1 MSEIIT
7 GLVSAVLAGAAGFT
21 ACKFMIEKKLKEKE
35 AEYSKVV
42 ERKEEIERI
51 AREEANRIR
60 EQAQRDVDRLIMEAE
75 RETKLKVE
83 SIEREARLKASEIE
97 REALRLKDQ
106 AEMIIEKEILKRKQE
121 LEKELKFQ
129 REELQNLEKALI
141 TKEAQLEKRLAR
153 LEHREEEVEKKAVEI
168 SKLETEIKALE
179 QKLKEK
185 EEKIKSAEQQYMLE
199 LQRIASMTKEE
210 AKAELLKKVE
220 EESRLEAA
228 KIMREVEEEAKKNA
242 EREAKWTLVTSIQR
256 LAPEATTTYTVS
268 VVDLPSNDIKG
279 RIIGREGRNIRAFE
293 MATGVDLI
301 IDDTPDIVTISSFDP
316 LRREIAKIALERLIA
331 DGRIHPGRI
340 EEVVEKVKQ
349 EMDQHIRKLG
359 EETCLELGFTDVHPE
374 LYYYIGKLNYRT
386 SYTQNVLLH
395 TKEVAY
401 LAGMMAAKLGLD
413 EKMARRGG
421 LMHDIGKA
429 ISHEVGG
436 AHSKVGAEIARRY
449 GEPDYVINAILYHHN
464 DEPARYPEAV
474 LVAAADALSAARP
487 GARREVLQSYIN
499 RLEKIEAIVNSFENV
514 EKSFAIQAGREVRVI
529 VDAEKMS
536 DEDAYL
542 LTKEIAKRIENE
554 LEFPGQIKVV
564 TIRESRFVEVAK

>member
-1 MSEIIT
+1 MTEILV
-7 GLVSAVLAGAAGFT
+7 GLSSAILAGGAGFY
-21 ACKFMIEKKLKEKE
+21 ASKVMIEKKLKEKE
-35 AEYSKVV
+35 EEYKKVL
-42 ERKEEIERI
+42 ERKEEIEKQAKTEAERI
-51 AREEANRIR
+51 KK
-60 EQAQRDVDRLIMEAE
+60 EAE
-75 RETKLKVE
+75 REVERILKEVEKEAKLKA
-83 SIEREARLKASEIE
+83 IEIE
-97 REALRLKDQ
+97 REALKLKEQ
-106 AEMIIEKEILKRKQE
+106 QEFIIEKELLKRKQE
-121 LEKELKFQ
+121 LENELKQ
-129 REELQNLEKALI
+129 KREELQNLEKQLLMR
-141 TKEAQLEKRLAR
+141 ESQLEKRLAR
-153 LEHREEEVEKKAVEI
+153 IEHKEEEITKREQEI
-168 SKLETEIKALE
+168 HKLEEEIRALE
-179 QKLKEK
+179 NILKEK
-185 EEKIKSAEQQYMLE
+185 EEKLKNAEQQYILE
-199 LQRIASMTKEE
+199 LQRISSMTKDE
-210 AKAELLKKVE
+210 AKAELMKKVE
-220 EESRLEAA
+220 EEAKLEAA
-228 KIMREVEEEAKKNA
+228 KLMREIEEEARKQAKK
-242 EREAKWTLVTSIQR
+242 EAKWNLVTAIQR
-256 LAPEATTTYTVS
+256 LAPEVTTSYTVS

-293 MATGVDLI
+293 LATGVDLI

-316 LRREIAKIALERLIA
+316 LRREIAKTALERLIA

-340 EEVVEKVKQ
+340 EEVVEKVKE

-374 LYYYIGKLNYRT
+374 LFYYIGKLNYRT

-401 LAGMMAAKLGLD
+401 LAGMMAAMLGFD
-413 EKMARRGG
+413 EKKARRGG

-436 AHSKVGAEIARRY
+436 AHSKVGAEIAKRY
-449 GEPDYVINAILYHHN
+449 GEPDYAINAILYHHG

-529 VDAEKMS
+529 VNAEKLS
-536 DEDAYL
+536 DEEAYL

-554 LEFPGQIKVV
+554 LDFPGQIKVV

>member
-1 MSEIIT
+1 MTEILV
-7 GLVSAVLAGAAGFT
+7 GLSSAILAGGAGFYASKIT
-21 ACKFMIEKKLKEKE
+21 IEKKLKEKE
-35 AEYSKVV
+35 EEYKKVL
-42 ERKEEIERI
+42 ERKEEIEKQAVTEAERI
-51 AREEANRIR
+51 KK
-60 EQAQRDVDRLIMEAE
+60 EAE
-75 RETKLKVE
+75 REAERILKEVEKEAKLKT
-83 SIEREARLKASEIE
+83 IEIE
-97 REALRLKDQ
+97 REALKLKEQ
-106 AEMIIEKEILKRKQE
+106 QEFIIEKELLKRKQE
-121 LEKELKFQ
+121 LENELKQ
-129 REELQNLEKALI
+129 KREELQNLEKQLLMR
-141 TKEAQLEKRLAR
+141 ESQLEKRLAR
-153 LEHREEEVEKKAVEI
+153 IEHKEEEITKREQEI
-168 SKLETEIKALE
+168 HKLEEEIRALE
-179 QKLKEK
+179 NILKEK
-185 EEKIKSAEQQYMLE
+185 EEKLKNAEQRYILE
-199 LQRIASMTKEE
+199 LQRISSMTKDE
-210 AKAELLKKVE
+210 AKAELMKKVE
-220 EESRLEAA
+220 EEAKLEAA
-228 KIMREVEEEAKKNA
+228 KLMREIEEEARKQA
-242 EREAKWTLVTSIQR
+242 EKEAKWNLVTAIQR
-256 LAPEATTTYTVS
+256 LAPEVTTSYTVS

-293 MATGVDLI
+293 LATGVDLI

-316 LRREIAKIALERLIA
+316 LRREIAKTALERLIA

-340 EEVVEKVKQ
+340 EEVVEKVKE

-374 LYYYIGKLNYRT
+374 LFYYIGKLNYRT

-401 LAGMMAAKLGLD
+401 LAGMMAAMLGLD
-413 EKMARRGG
+413 EKKARRGG

-436 AHSKVGAEIARRY
+436 AHSKVGAEIAKRY
-449 GEPDYVINAILYHHN
+449 GEPDYAINAILYHHG

-529 VDAEKMS
+529 VNAEKLS
-536 DEDAYL
+536 DEEAYL

-554 LEFPGQIKVV
+554 LDFPGQIKVV

>member
-1 MSEIIT
+1 MNEVIV
-7 GLVSAVLAGAAGFT
+7 GLLSAVFAGGAGFT
-21 ACKFMIEKKLKEKE
+21 ACKVMVEKKLKEKE
-35 AEYSKVV
+35 EEYNKVLS
-42 ERKEEIERI
+42 RKEEIEKL
-51 AREEANRIR
+51 AKEEAERIKKEAEKEVER
-60 EQAQRDVDRLIMEAE
+60 ILKEAE
-75 RETKLKVE
+75 REAK
-83 SIEREARLKASEIE
+83 IRASEIE
-97 REALRLKDQ
+97 KEALKLKEQ
-106 AEMIIEKEILKRKQE
+106 QEFIIEKELLKRKQE
-121 LEKELKFQ
+121 LENEIRQK
-129 REELQNLEKALI
+129 REELQNLEKQLLMR
-141 TKEAQLEKRLAR
+141 ESQLEKRLAR
-153 LEHREEEVEKKAVEI
+153 LEHREEEIEKRAAEI
-168 SKLETEIKALE
+168 AKLESEIKALE
-179 QKLKEK
+179 KQLKEK
-185 EEKIKSAEQQYMLE
+185 EEKLKSAEEHYILE

-210 AKAELLKKVE
+210 AKAELMRKVE
-220 EESRLEAA
+220 EEAKLEAA
-228 KIMREVEEEAKKNA
+228 KLMREIEEEAKKNA
-242 EREAKWTLVTSIQR
+242 EKEAKWTLVTAIQR

-340 EEVVEKVKQ
+340 EEVVEKVKE

-401 LAGMMAAKLGLD
+401 LAGMMATMLGLD

-436 AHSKVGAEIARRY
+436 AHSKVGAEIAKRY
-449 GEPDYVINAILYHHN
+449 GEPDYVINAILYHHG

-529 VDAEKMS
+529 VNAEKLS
-536 DEDAYL
+536 DEEAYL
-542 LTKEIAKRIENE
+542 LTKEIAKRIEKE
-554 LEFPGQIKVV
+554 VEFPGQIKVV

>member
-1 MSEIIT
+1 MNEVIV
-7 GLVSAVLAGAAGFT
+7 GLLSAVFAGGAGFT
-21 ACKFMIEKKLKEKE
+21 ACKVMVEKKLKEKE
-35 AEYSKVV
+35 EEYNKVLS
-42 ERKEEIERI
+42 RKEEIEKL
-51 AREEANRIR
+51 AKEEAERIKKEAEKEVER
-60 EQAQRDVDRLIMEAE
+60 ILKEAE
-75 RETKLKVE
+75 REAK
-83 SIEREARLKASEIE
+83 IRASEIE
-97 REALRLKDQ
+97 KEALKLKEQ
-106 AEMIIEKEILKRKQE
+106 QEFIIEKELLKRKQE
-121 LEKELKFQ
+121 LENEIRQK
-129 REELQNLEKALI
+129 REELQNLEKQLLMR
-141 TKEAQLEKRLAR
+141 ESQLEKRLAR
-153 LEHREEEVEKKAVEI
+153 LEHREEEIEKRAAEI
-168 SKLETEIKALE
+168 AKLESEIKALE
-179 QKLKEK
+179 KQLKEK
-185 EEKIKSAEQQYMLE
+185 EEKLKFAEEHYILE

-210 AKAELLKKVE
+210 AKAELMRKVE
-220 EESRLEAA
+220 EEAKLEAA
-228 KIMREVEEEAKKNA
+228 KLMREIEEEAKKNA
-242 EREAKWTLVTSIQR
+242 EKEAKWTLVTAIQR

-340 EEVVEKVKQ
+340 EEVVEKVKE

-401 LAGMMAAKLGLD
+401 LAGMMAAMLGLD

-436 AHSKVGAEIARRY
+436 AHSKVGAEIAKRY
-449 GEPDYVINAILYHHN
+449 GEPDYVINAILYHHG

-529 VDAEKMS
+529 VNAEKLS
-536 DEDAYL
+536 DEEAYL
-542 LTKEIAKRIENE
+542 LTKEIAKRIEKE
-554 LEFPGQIKVV
+554 VEFPGQIKVV

>member
-1 MSEIIT
+1 MNEVIV
-7 GLVSAVLAGAAGFT
+7 GLLSAVFAGGAGFT
-21 ACKFMIEKKLKEKE
+21 ACKVMVEKKLKEKE
-35 AEYSKVV
+35 EEYNKVLS
-42 ERKEEIERI
+42 RKEELEKL
-51 AREEANRIR
+51 AKE
-60 EQAQRDVDRLIMEAE
+60 EAE
-75 RETKLKVE
+75 RIK
-83 SIEREARLKASEIE
+83 REAEKEAERVIKEAEKEAKIRASEIE
-97 REALRLKDQ
+97 REALKLKEQ
-106 AEMIIEKEILKRKQE
+106 QEFIIEKELLKRKQE
-121 LEKELKFQ
+121 LENELKQ
-129 REELQNLEKALI
+129 KREELQNLEKQLLM
-141 TKEAQLEKRLAR
+141 KESQLEKRLAR
-153 LEHREEEVEKKAVEI
+153 LEHREEEIEKKATEI
-168 SKLETEIKALE
+168 AKLEAEIKALE
-179 QKLKEK
+179 KQLKEK
-185 EEKIKSAEQQYMLE
+185 EEKIKSAEEQYILE

-210 AKAELLKKVE
+210 AKTELMKKVE
-220 EESRLEAA
+220 EEAKLEAA
-228 KIMREVEEEAKKNA
+228 KLMREIEEEARKNA
-242 EREAKWTLVTSIQR
+242 EKEAKWNLVTAIQR

-316 LRREIAKIALERLIA
+316 LRREIAKTALERLIA

-340 EEVVEKVKQ
+340 EEVVEKVKE

-401 LAGMMAAKLGLD
+401 LAGMMAAMLGLD

-436 AHSKVGAEIARRY
+436 AHSKVGAEIAKRY
-449 GEPDYVINAILYHHN
+449 GEPDYVINAILYHHG

-529 VDAEKMS
+529 VNAEKLS
-536 DEDAYL
+536 DEEAYL
-542 LTKEIAKRIENE
+542 LTKEIAKRIEKE
-554 LEFPGQIKVV
+554 VEFPGQIKVV

>member
-1 MSEIIT
+1 MNELIV
-7 GLVSAVLAGAAGFT
+7 GLTSAIVAGGAGFT
-21 ACKFMIEKKLKEKE
+21 ACKVMIEKKLKEKE
-35 AEYSKVV
+35 REYEKVL
-42 ERKEEIERI
+42 EKKQEIEEL
-51 AREEANRIR
+51 AR
-60 EQAQRDVDRLIMEAE
+60 QEAE
-75 RETKLKVE
+75 RIKREAEKEAERVVKDA
-83 SIEREARLKASEIE
+83 EREAKLKAQEIQA
-97 REALRLKDQ
+97 EAMKLKEQ
-106 AEMIIEKEILKRKQE
+106 AEMIIEKELFKRKQE
-121 LEKELKFQ
+121 LERELKAQ
-129 REELQNLEKALI
+129 REELQNLEKTLI

-153 LEHREEEVEKKAVEI
+153 LEHREEEIEKRASEI
-168 SKLETEIKALE
+168 SKLEAEVKALE
-179 QKLKEK
+179 NILREK
-185 EEKIKSAEQQYMLE
+185 EEKLRSAEQQYILE

-210 AKAELLKKVE
+210 AKAELLRKVE
-220 EESRLEAA
+220 EEAKLEAA
-228 KIMREVEEEAKKNA
+228 KIMKEIEEEARRNA
-242 EREAKWTLVTSIQR
+242 EKEAKWNLVTAIQR

-316 LRREIAKIALERLIA
+316 LRREIAKTALERLIA

-340 EEVVEKVKQ
+340 EEVVEKVKE
-349 EMDQHIRKLG
+349 EMDHHIRKLG

-401 LAGMMAAKLGLD
+401 LAGMMAAMLGLD

-449 GEPDYVINAILYHHN
+449 GEPDYVINAILYHHG

-529 VDAEKMS
+529 VNAEKLS

>member
-1 MSEIIT
+1 MNEIII
-7 GLVSAVLAGAAGFT
+7 GLTSAVFAGGAGFA
-21 ACKFMIEKKLKEKE
+21 ACKVILEKKLREKE
-35 AEYSKVV
+35 AQYNRIIE
-42 ERKEEIERI
+42 KEQEIEKI
-51 AREEANRIR
+51 ARDEAEKIR
-60 EQAQRDVDRLIMEAE
+60 LQAQKDAE
-75 RETKLKVE
+75 RLLSDSDREAKLK
-83 SIEREARLKASEIE
+83 AQEIE
-97 REALRLKDQ
+97 KEALRLKEQ
-106 AEMIIEKEILKRKQE
+106 AEMIIEREIFKRKQE
-121 LEKELKFQ
+121 LEKELKEQ
-129 REELQNLEKALI
+129 REELQNLEKSLI

-153 LEHREEEVEKKAVEI
+153 LEHREEEIEKRAGEI
-168 SKLETEIKALE
+168 AKLEAEVKSLE
-179 QKLKEK
+179 NILKDR
-185 EEKIKSAEQQYMLE
+185 EEKIKSAEQQYILE

-210 AKAELLKKVE
+210 AKSELLKKVE
-220 EESRLEAA
+220 EEARLEAA
-228 KIMREVEEEAKKNA
+228 RIMKEIEEEARKNA
-242 EREAKWTLVTSIQR
+242 EREAKWNLVTAIQR
-256 LAPEATTTYTVS
+256 LAPEATTSYTVS
-268 VVDLPSNDIKG
+268 VIDLPSNDIKG

-316 LRREIAKIALERLIA
+316 LRREIAKTSLERLIA

-340 EEVVEKVKQ
+340 EEIVEKVKE

-359 EETCLELGFTDVHPE
+359 EDTCLELGFTDIHPE

-401 LAGMMAAKLGLD
+401 LSGMMAAMLGLD
-413 EKMARRGG
+413 EKMAKRGG

-436 AHSKVGAEIARRY
+436 AHSKVGAEIAKRY
-449 GEPDYVINAILYHHN
+449 GEPDYVINAILYHHG

-499 RLEKIEAIVNSFENV
+499 RLEKIEAIVNSFEHV

-529 VDAEKMS
+529 VNAEKLT
-536 DEDAYL
+536 DDDAYL

-554 LEFPGQIKVV
+554 LEFPGQIKIV
-564 TIRESRFVEVAK
+564 TIRESRFVELAK

>member
-1 MSEIIT
+1 MNEIIT
-7 GLVSAVLAGAAGFT
+7 GLVSAIVAGGAGFT
-21 ACKFMIEKKLKEKE
+21 ACKMMVEKKLKEKE
-35 AEYSKVV
+35 AEYNRVLEK
-42 ERKEEIERI
+42 KEEIERV
-51 AREEANRIR
+51 AR
-60 EQAQRDVDRLIMEAE
+60 QEAE
-75 RETKLKVE
+75 RIKREAEKEAERLMKE
-83 SIEREARLKASEIE
+83 AEKEARFKAEEIERDARVKASEIE
-97 REALRLKDQ
+97 REAVRLKEQ
-106 AEMIIEKEILKRKQE
+106 AEMIIEKELLKRKQE
-121 LEKELKFQ
+121 LERELKTQ
-129 REELQNLEKALI
+129 REELQNLEKSLI
-141 TKEAQLEKRLAR
+141 TREAQLEKRLAR
-153 LEHREEEVEKKAVEI
+153 LEHREEEIEKKAAEVARIEAQ
-168 SKLETEIKALE
+168 IKAIEAELRE
-179 QKLKEK
+179 R
-185 EEKIKSAEQQYMLE
+185 EEKVKSAEQQYILE

-210 AKAELLKKVE
+210 AKAELMKKVE
-220 EESRLEAA
+220 EEAKLEAA
-228 KIMREVEEEAKKNA
+228 RIMKEIEEEARRTA
-242 EREAKWTLVTSIQR
+242 EKEARWSLVTAIQR
-256 LAPEATTTYTVS
+256 LAPEVTTSYTVS

-316 LRREIAKIALERLIA
+316 LRREIAKTALERLIA

-401 LAGMMAAKLGLD
+401 LAGMMAAMLGLD

-529 VDAEKMS
+529 VNAEKLS

>member
-1 MSEIIT
+1 MNEIVV
-7 GLVSAVLAGAAGFT
+7 GLLSAILAGGAGFG
-21 ACKFMIEKKLKEKE
+21 ACKVMIGQKIRQKEE
-35 AEYSKVV
+35 EYNRVLS
-42 ERKEEIERI
+42 RKEEIEKL
-51 AREEANRIR
+51 AKEEAERIKKEAEKEAER
-60 EQAQRDVDRLIMEAE
+60 ILKEAE
-75 RETKLKVE
+75 REAK
-83 SIEREARLKASEIE
+83 IKASEIE
-97 REALRLKDQ
+97 KEALKLKEQ
-106 AEMIIEKEILKRKQE
+106 QEFIIEKELLKRKQE
-121 LEKELKFQ
+121 LENEIKQKK
-129 REELQNLEKALI
+129 EELQNLEKQLLM
-141 TKEAQLEKRLAR
+141 KESQLEKRLAR
-153 LEHREEEVEKKAVEI
+153 LEHREEEIEKKAAEI
-168 SKLETEIKALE
+168 SKLEAEIKALE
-179 QKLKEK
+179 KELKEK
-185 EEKIKSAEQQYMLE
+185 EEKLKSAEEQYILE
-199 LQRIASMTKEE
+199 LQRIASLTKEE
-210 AKAELLKKVE
+210 AKAELMKKVE
-220 EESRLEAA
+220 EEAKLEAA
-228 KIMREVEEEAKKNA
+228 RLMREIEEEARKNA
-242 EREAKWTLVTSIQR
+242 EREAKWNLVTAIQR
-256 LAPEATTTYTVS
+256 LAPEVTTSYTVS

-316 LRREIAKIALERLIA
+316 LRREIAKTALERLIA

-340 EEVVEKVKQ
+340 EEVVEKVKE

-401 LAGMMAAKLGLD
+401 LAGMMAAMLGLD

-436 AHSKVGAEIARRY
+436 AHSKVGAELAKRY
-449 GEPDYVINAILYHHN
+449 GEPDYVINAILYHHG

-529 VDAEKMS
+529 VNAEKIS
-536 DEDAYL
+536 DEEAYL
-542 LTKEIAKRIENE
+542 LTKEIAKRIEKE
-554 LEFPGQIKVV
+554 VEFPGQIKVV

>member
-1 MSEIIT
+1 MTEILV
-7 GLVSAVLAGAAGFT
+7 GLSSAILAGGAGFY
-21 ACKFMIEKKLKEKE
+21 ASKVMIEKKLKEKE
-35 AEYSKVV
+35 EKYKKVL
-42 ERKEEIERI
+42 ERKEEIEKQAVTEAERI
-51 AREEANRIR
+51 KK
-60 EQAQRDVDRLIMEAE
+60 EAE
-75 RETKLKVE
+75 REAERILK
-83 SIEREARLKASEIE
+83 EAEKEAKLKASEIE
-97 REALRLKDQ
+97 REALKLKEQ
-106 AEMIIEKEILKRKQE
+106 QEFIIEKELLKKKQE
-121 LEKELKFQ
+121 LENELKQ
-129 REELQNLEKALI
+129 KREEFQNLEKQLLI
-141 TKEAQLEKRLAR
+141 RESQLEKRLAR
-153 LEHREEEVEKKAVEI
+153 IEHKEEEITKREQEI
-168 SKLETEIKALE
+168 HKLEEEIKALE
-179 QKLKEK
+179 NILKEK
-185 EEKIKSAEQQYMLE
+185 EEKLKNAEQQYILE
-199 LQRIASMTKEE
+199 LQRIASMTKDE
-210 AKAELLKKVE
+210 AKAELMNKVQE
-220 EESRLEAA
+220 EAKLEAA
-228 KIMREVEEEAKKNA
+228 KLMREIEEEARKQA
-242 EREAKWTLVTSIQR
+242 EKEAKWNLVTAIQR
-256 LAPEATTTYTVS
+256 LAPEITTSYTVS

-293 MATGVDLI
+293 LATGIDLI

-340 EEVVEKVKQ
+340 EEVVEKVKE

-374 LYYYIGKLNYRT
+374 LFYYIGKLNYRT

-401 LAGMMAAKLGLD
+401 LAGMMAAMLGLD
-413 EKMARRGG
+413 EKKARRGG

-436 AHSKVGAEIARRY
+436 AHSKVGAEIAKRY
-449 GEPDYVINAILYHHN
+449 GEPDYVINAILYHHG

-529 VDAEKMS
+529 VNAEKLS
-536 DEDAYL
+536 DEEAYL

-554 LEFPGQIKVV
+554 LDFPGQIKVV

>member
-1 MSEIIT
+1 MNELIV
-7 GLVSAVLAGAAGFT
+7 GLTSAIVAGGAGFT
-21 ACKFMIEKKLKEKE
+21 ACKVIIEKKLKEKE
-35 AEYSKVV
+35 REYEKVL
-42 ERKEEIERI
+42 EKKQEIEEL
-51 AREEANRIR
+51 AK
-60 EQAQRDVDRLIMEAE
+60 QEAE
-75 RETKLKVE
+75 RIKREAEKEAERVVKDA
-83 SIEREARLKASEIE
+83 EREAKLKAQEIQA
-97 REALRLKDQ
+97 EAVKLKEQ
-106 AEMIIEKEILKRKQE
+106 AEMIIEKELFKRKQE
-121 LEKELKFQ
+121 LEKELKAQ
-129 REELQNLEKALI
+129 REELQNLEKTLI

-153 LEHREEEVEKKAVEI
+153 LEHREEEIEKRASEI
-168 SKLETEIKALE
+168 SKLEAEVKALE
-179 QKLKEK
+179 NILREK
-185 EEKIKSAEQQYMLE
+185 EEKLRSAEQQYILE

-210 AKAELLKKVE
+210 AKAELLRKVE
-220 EESRLEAA
+220 EEAKLEAA
-228 KIMREVEEEAKKNA
+228 KIMKEIEEEARRNA
-242 EREAKWTLVTSIQR
+242 EKEAKWNLVTAIQR

-316 LRREIAKIALERLIA
+316 LRREIAKTALERLIA

-340 EEVVEKVKQ
+340 EEVVEKVKE

-401 LAGMMAAKLGLD
+401 LAGMMAAMLGLD

-436 AHSKVGAEIARRY
+436 AHSKVGAEIAKRY
-449 GEPDYVINAILYHHN
+449 GEPDYVINAILYHHG

-529 VDAEKMS
+529 VNAEKLS

>member
-1 MSEIIT
+1 MNEVIV
-7 GLVSAVLAGAAGFT
+7 GLLSAVFAGGAGFT
-21 ACKFMIEKKLKEKE
+21 ACKVMVEKKLKEKE
-35 AEYSKVV
+35 EEYNKVLSK
-42 ERKEEIERI
+42 KEEIEKL
-51 AREEANRIR
+51 AKEEAERIKKEAEKEVER
-60 EQAQRDVDRLIMEAE
+60 ILKEAE
-75 RETKLKVE
+75 REAK
-83 SIEREARLKASEIE
+83 IRASEIE
-97 REALRLKDQ
+97 KEALKLKEQ
-106 AEMIIEKEILKRKQE
+106 QEFIIEKELLKRKQE
-121 LEKELKFQ
+121 LENEIRQK
-129 REELQNLEKALI
+129 REELQNLEKQLLMR
-141 TKEAQLEKRLAR
+141 ESQLEKRLAR
-153 LEHREEEVEKKAVEI
+153 LEHREEEIEKRAAEI
-168 SKLETEIKALE
+168 AKLESEIKALE
-179 QKLKEK
+179 KQLKEK
-185 EEKIKSAEQQYMLE
+185 EEKLKSAEEHYILE
-199 LQRIASMTKEE
+199 LQRIASLTKEE
-210 AKAELLKKVE
+210 AKAEL
-220 EESRLEAA
+220 
-228 KIMREVEEEAKKNA
+228 MRKVEEEAKLEAAKLMREIEEEARKNA
-242 EREAKWTLVTSIQR
+242 EKEARWTLVTAIQR

-340 EEVVEKVKQ
+340 EEVVEKVKE

-401 LAGMMAAKLGLD
+401 LAGMMAAMLGLD

-436 AHSKVGAEIARRY
+436 AHSKVGAEIAKRY
-449 GEPDYVINAILYHHN
+449 GEPDYVINAILYHHG

-529 VDAEKMS
+529 VNAEKLS
-536 DEDAYL
+536 DEEAYL
-542 LTKEIAKRIENE
+542 LTKEIAKRIEKE
-554 LEFPGQIKVV
+554 VEFPGQIKVV